1 MQLSAIEGDDD
12 VGKTALVATGAVAWS
27 TAVESDHAPNQENHM
42 KRVITAMLFAL
53 TAFLLT
59 MAGTPTPAHAQ
70 ATTTTTNV
78 TFPFNTVIVN
88 PCTGEPIAFTGENH
102 FVIHTTA
109 TPSGTFQTT
118 IHSNLQ
124 NVSGVGTVTGTTY
137 RAVISNKQT
146 TVFTAAGGQVNTI
159 VGNFHIVGP
168 GAGNNF
174 ILHNTVHVTV
184 NPNGEAT
191 AEVENFFAECR

>member
-1 MQLSAIEGDDD
+1 
-12 VGKTALVATGAVAWS
+12 
-27 TAVESDHAPNQENHM
+27 M
-42 KRVITAMLFAL
+42 KRAIAMLFAF

-59 MAGTPTPAHAQ
+59 MVQSAAPARAQ
-70 ATTTTTNV
+70 AATTTTNV
-78 TFPFNTVIVN
+78 TFPFNVVIPN
-88 PCTGEPIAFTGENH
+88 PCTGEAIAFTGENH

-109 TPSGTFQTT
+109 TPSGTFETT

-124 NVSGVGTVTGTTY
+124 NVSGVGTVTGAIY

-146 TVFTAAGGQVNTI
+146 TVLTAAAGQVNTLI
-159 VGNFHIVGP
+159 GNFHIIGP

-174 ILHNTVHVTV
+174 ILHNTVHVTI

-191 AEVENFFAECR
+191 ADVVNFFAECR